1 MQTGQIEIQLDKN
14 WELRDFSVYTKE
26 YVQIYSFFYVLQ
38 RVIENQEAE
47 LDYSGFQW
55 RGGYSVVN
63 FFKSAYSLTPEEDR
77 LQIRRIQY
85 ASPGVIELAGMVD
98 VAIDIAKLVGTLCG
112 SVLAI
117 NRTYEAVARGYHQ
130 RKLAK
135 IEVQTAQSKL
145 NRADILFIRN
155 SVRDLASGFNLDP
168 EQINALNKITD
179 GNELI
184 QLKMLLALYRRAEPL
199 QKQQSSGKAQL

>member
-1 MQTGQIEIQLDKN
+1 MQTGQIEIQLDKK

-26 YVQIYSFFYVLQ
+26 YVQIYSFFYILQ
-38 RVIENQEAE
+38 SVAKKQASK

-63 FFKSAYSLTPEEDR
+63 FFKSAYSLTPDVHR

-85 ASPGVIELAGMVD
+85 ASPGVIELAGIVD

-117 NRTYEAVARGYHQ
+117 NRTYDAVLRGYTQ

-135 IEVQTAQSKL
+135 IEVKTAQSKL
-145 NRADILFIRN
+145 DKDDILFIRN

-168 EQINALNKITD
+168 AQINALKEITD

-199 QKQQSSGKAQL
+199 QEQQSSGKAQL

>member
-38 RVIENQEAE
+38 SVIENQEAE

-98 VAIDIAKLVGTLCG
+98 VAIDIAKLVGALCG

-117 NRTYEAVARGYHQ
+117 NRTYETVARGYHQ

-155 SVRDLASGFNLDP
+155 AVKDLASGFNLDP
-168 EQINALNKITD
+168 AQIDALSKITD